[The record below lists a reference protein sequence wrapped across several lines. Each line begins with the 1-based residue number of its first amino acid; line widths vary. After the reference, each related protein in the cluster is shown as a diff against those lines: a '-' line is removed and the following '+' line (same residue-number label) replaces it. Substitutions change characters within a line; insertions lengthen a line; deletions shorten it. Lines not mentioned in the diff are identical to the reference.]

1 MSKSDPTR
9 TSYLIPPTLEPLI
22 SETRATIHVGFP
34 LWLRLVT
41 ARDVVAITLG
51 KRVYLRSDMVSRPP
65 EKLARLLRHEL
76 AHVRQVNRLGVVM
89 FLWRYVTEFLVH
101 FWRER
106 SIARAY
112 RSISFEIE
120 ANAEE
125 ERADV

>member
-1 MSKSDPTR
+1 MVMI
-9 TSYLIPPTLEPLI
+9 LPPSVESLI
-22 SETRATIHVGFP
+22 SETHAKVRVGFP
-34 LWLRLVT
+34 RWLRLVT

-51 KRVYLRSDMVSRPP
+51 RRIYLRADMTERPP

-76 AHVRQVNRLGVVM
+76 VHVRQVNRLGVVI

-106 SIARAY
+106 SVARAY

>member
-1 MSKSDPTR
+1 MPGIIG
-9 TSYLIPPTLEPLI
+9 IP
-22 SETRATIHVGFP
+22 ETVQSLVAETGAKVLVGFP
-34 LWLRLVT
+34 RWLRLVT

-51 KRVYLRSDMVSRPP
+51 KRIYLRSDMVERPP

-76 AHVRQVNRLGVVM
+76 AHVRQVNRLGIVL
-89 FLWRYVTEFLVH
+89 FLWRYVAEFLLH

-106 SIARAY
+106 SVTRAY
-112 RSISFEIE
+112 RNISFEIE

>member
-1 MSKSDPTR
+1 M
-9 TSYLIPPTLEPLI
+9 
-22 SETRATIHVGFP
+22 
-34 LWLRLVT
+34 
-41 ARDVVAITLG
+41 AITLG

-76 AHVRQVNRLGVVM
+76 AHVRQVNRHGVVI
-89 FLWRYVTEFLVH
+89 FLWRYLTEFLVH

-106 SIARAY
+106 SVARAY